1 MTNNG
6 NSCIIEAG
14 SPVTEGGTALA
25 SGAAIA
31 AAERVVRETFGLPG
45 FRSLQRDIVGAV
57 LAGHDVLG
65 VLPTGGGK
73 SLCYQVPTVLQSGAT
88 LVVSPLLSL
97 MKDQVESPLLARAG
111 LAGKVCA
118 INSQLEP
125 AVSRQVLS
133 GVARGQYRLIFA
145 APERLRSRA
154 FQRAL
159 ARARIGLLAVDEAH
173 CVSQWGHDFR
183 PDYRLLAALREQ
195 LGCPPVLALTAT
207 ATPAVQA
214 DLLAQLGIP
223 GARRFVA
230 SCDRPNLYLSVDM
243 CRGHA
248 AKVRRVAELVRGVR
262 RGQRH
267 GAVLGSG
274 PGPGLGPGLG
284 PGSAI
289 VYVDRRREAE
299 EWAITLSAELRQPVY
314 CYHAGMSSAE
324 RTRVQE
330 AFMAGDVQTVVATNA
345 FGMGIDKP
353 DIRLVVHAGVPGS
366 VEAYYQ
372 EIGRAGRDGQPAA
385 CHLVLGGDRE
395 LGFRRWLIAQS
406 RLEREDIAVALRPLL
421 EAGPG
426 AELDIAQPPSPAW
439 PIVLAELQ
447 TRRSVEVNA
456 LPSGHQQVRLL
467 IRLDPGLT
475 REFALTA
482 DRHHEQREKLLQE
495 MERYVGE
502 EGCRRRFLLNYF
514 GQSLEGRPQRCCDRC
529 DARLSFGWLRKG

>member
-1 MTNNG
+1 MMG
-6 NSCIIEAG
+6 
-14 SPVTEGGTALA
+14 GGTALP
-25 SGAAIA
+25 SAAHVA

-125 AVSRQVLS
+125 AVARQVLS
-133 GVARGQYRLIFA
+133 GVARGMYRLIFA

-154 FQRAL
+154 FQSAL

-207 ATPAVQA
+207 ATPAVQR
-214 DLLAQLGIP
+214 DLLAQLGISH
-223 GARRFVA
+223 ARRFVA
-230 SCDRPNLYLSVDM
+230 SCDRPNLYLSVDH
-243 CRGHA
+243 CPGHA
-248 AKVRRVAELVRGVR
+248 AKVRRVAELVRAVR
-262 RGQRH
+262 RGR
-267 GAVLGSG
+267 AR
-274 PGPGLGPGLG
+274 GLGARSAAGSRAGSRAGADGGSPASTG

-299 EWAITLSAELRQPVY
+299 EWAITLSAELREPIY
-314 CYHAGMSSAE
+314 CYHAGMSAAE

-330 AFMAGDVQTVVATNA
+330 AFMAGDVQAVVATNA

-385 CHLVLGGDRE
+385 CHLVLSGERE
-395 LGFRRWLIAQS
+395 LSFRRWLIAQTRLS
-406 RLEREDIAVALRPLL
+406 RDDITAALRPLL
-421 EAGPG
+421 AAAVGE
-426 AELDIAQPPSPAW
+426 ELDIARPPSPAW
-439 PIVLAELQ
+439 SIILTELQ
-447 TRRSVEVNA
+447 TRRWAEVTVH
-456 LPSGHQQVRLL
+456 PSGHQLVRLL
-467 IRLDPGLT
+467 TRLDPALAA
-475 REFALTA
+475 EFAAMA
-482 DRHHEQREKLLQE
+482 DRQHEQKEKLLQE
-495 MERYVGE
+495 MERYIGE
-502 EGCRRRFLLNYF
+502 EGCRRRFLLHYF
-514 GQSLEGRPQRCCDRC
+514 GQTLDGRPRRCCDRC
-529 DARLSFGWLRKG
+529 DARSSFAWLRKG

>member
-1 MTNNG
+1 MTG
-6 NSCIIEAG
+6 
-14 SPVTEGGTALA
+14 GGTALA
-25 SGAAIA
+25 SVADVA
-31 AAERVVRETFGLPG
+31 AAEQVVRETFGLPG

-57 LAGHDVLG
+57 LAGQDVLG

-154 FQRAL
+154 FQGAL

-207 ATPAVQA
+207 ATPAVQR

-223 GARRFVA
+223 HARRFVA
-230 SCDRPNLYLSVDM
+230 SCDRPNLYLSVDH
-243 CRGHA
+243 CPGHA
-248 AKVRRVAELVRGVR
+248 AKVRRVAQLVRQASSGAGR
-262 RGQRH
+262 QRGIR
-267 GAVLGSG
+267 
-274 PGPGLGPGLG
+274 
-284 PGSAI
+284 PGSCI

-299 EWAITLSAELRQPVY
+299 EWAITLSAELRQLVY
-314 CYHAGMSSAE
+314 CYHAGMSAAE

-330 AFMAGDVQTVVATNA
+330 AFMNGGVKAVVATNA

-385 CHLVLGGDRE
+385 CHLVLSGERE
-395 LGFRRWLIAQS
+395 LSFRRWLIAQTRLS
-406 RLEREDIAVALRPLL
+406 RDDVTAALRPLL
-421 EAGPG
+421 AAAAGDEV
-426 AELDIAQPPSPAW
+426 AIARPPSPAW
-439 PIVLAELQ
+439 PVVLAELQ
-447 TRRSVEVNA
+447 TRRWAEVTVH
-456 LPSGHQQVRLL
+456 PSGHQLVRLRA
-467 IRLDPGLT
+467 RLDPGLAA
-475 REFALTA
+475 EFAELTNRQHA
-482 DRHHEQREKLLQE
+482 QKEKLLQE
-495 MERYVGE
+495 MERYIGE
-502 EGCRRRFLLNYF
+502 EGCRRRFLLHYF
-514 GQSLEGRPQRCCDRC
+514 GQTLDGRPRRCCDRC
-529 DARLSFGWLRKG
+529 DARLSLAWLRKG